1 MHKEIGHNAQNN
13 VQAERQPPTR
23 VISISSGKGGVG
35 KTNTVANLAV
45 ALARLGKRSLL
56 MDADLGLGNL
66 DLLFGVQPEY
76 NITHLL
82 SGAKTI
88 DEVLVKGPD
97 NILILPAASGVQEL
111 TNLTADE
118 RLSLIAHLES
128 LSVKF
133 DIMLIDTGAGI
144 SDNVLFFSG
153 ASHDIMVVVT
163 PHGASITDA
172 CALMKALLKKR
183 GERSFKL
190 LVNGVKSRKEG
201 LEAYRNVVALAST
214 MRLDISVDY
223 LACVPFDENVR
234 RSAARR
240 MTVMEAFPESKASMG
255 YEELARVVL
264 DLPYP
269 ATMKG
274 GMQFFWRRTFDAAN
288 RA

>member
-1 MHKEIGHNAQNN
+1 MHRETRHNAQNN
-13 VQAERQPPTR
+13 VRAERQMPTR

-66 DLLFGVQPEY
+66 DLLFGVKPEY

-111 TNLTADE
+111 TNLAANE

-128 LSVKF
+128 LSERL

-163 PHGASITDA
+163 PETASITDG

-183 GERSFKL
+183 GERSFRL
-190 LVNGVKSRKEG
+190 LVNSVKNRKEG
-201 LEAYRNVVALAST
+201 LDVYRKVIALASAI
-214 MRLDISVDY
+214 RLDISVDY
-223 LACVPFDENVR
+223 LGCVLFDENVQ
-234 RSAARR
+234 RSVSRQR
-240 MTVMEAFPESKASMG
+240 TVMEAFPDSKASRC
-255 YEELARVVL
+255 YKELARAVL
-264 DLPYP
+264 ELPYP
-269 ATMKG
+269 AMMKG
-274 GMQFFWRRTFDAAN
+274 GMQFFWRRMLNAGN
-288 RA
+288 